1 MKARFLIPLGLFVL
15 IAIFLGI
22 GLKLDPKEVPSPLI
36 GKPAPAF
43 ELPSLD
49 DPATLVRPS
58 DYKGKVWLFNVW
70 ATWCVSCRAEHA
82 TLVEFSRQNVLPIVG
97 LNYKDDADA
106 AKQWLATLGNPY
118 VVNAFDEKGRVAI
131 DWGVYGAPE
140 TYLIDQQGIIRFKQI
155 GAVTPEVIRDK
166 LLPMIKSLREHP
178 PAGSA

>member
-70 ATWCVSCRAEHA
+70 ATWCVSCRAEHRL
-82 TLVEFSRQNVLPIVG
+82 LVELSKHTNVPIVG
-97 LNYKDDADA
+97 LDYKDEADA
-106 AKQWLATLGNPY
+106 AKQWLRQLGNPY
-118 VVNAFDEKGRVAI
+118 VVTAFDERGRIAI
-131 DWGVYGAPE
+131 DWGVYGTPE
-140 TYLIDQQGIIRFKQI
+140 TYVIDKDGIIRYKQI
-155 GAVTPEVIRDK
+155 GPIDANVLQEKILPLIRQ
-166 LLPMIKSLREHP
+166 LQEE
-178 PAGSA
+178 AA